1 MGWLYSVLIPRCP
14 LDDKERVRPFIS
26 FIAFSGSFR
35 FVTDVLC
42 CQKDIFAFI
51 PFYSHPFCHV
61 AWCSGYLG
69 CCGHMSIC
77 VLEACVYNLY
87 REPYGASTFVI
98 HLICCHFA
106 KLICVIDDHA
116 TNKTYATLSI
126 LSRLILIIARRCLHI
141 GKMEVDDTMVVLCGN
156 R

>member
-1 MGWLYSVLIPRCP
+1 MDGYTVCWYLASLLTIKRGLGLLFP
-14 LDDKERVRPFIS
+14 LLLFLV
-26 FIAFSGSFR
+26 SFR

-87 REPYGASTFVI
+87 REPYGESTFII
-98 HLICCHFA
+98 HLTCCHFA
-106 KLICVIDDHA
+106 KWICVIDDHA
-116 TNKTYATLSI
+116 TDKLYRILSI
-126 LSRLILIIARRCLHI
+126 SSRLILVIGRRCLHI
-141 GKMEVDDTMVVLCGN
+141 GKMK
-156 R
+156 

>member
-1 MGWLYSVLIPRCP
+1 MYSQLEKPRLDHLEEKERRDVELGRTGRMGWLYSVLIPRCP

-26 FIAFSGSFR
+26 FIAFSGFISDLSLMVLKTSSHSF
-35 FVTDVLC
+35 
-42 CQKDIFAFI
+42 

-87 REPYGASTFVI
+87 REPYGASAFII
-98 HLICCHFA
+98 HLTCCRFA
-106 KLICVIDDHA
+106 KEYV
-116 TNKTYATLSI
+116 
-126 LSRLILIIARRCLHI
+126 
-141 GKMEVDDTMVVLCGN
+141 
-156 R
+156 